1 MTKGEKLGIN
11 AFIGWRAG
19 WTSRGGAGYGSTGK
33 MGGKEK
39 RAGLTDDGENGN
51 SV

>member
-1 MTKGEKLGIN
+1 MDKFGVGLVYVGMGEK
-11 AFIGWRAG
+11 WREG
-19 WTSRGGAGYGSTGK
+19 EEE
-33 MGGKEK
+33 EK